1 MRKLVFY
8 KRLLIEIIETLIAI
22 CMVMSRDTKGYYR
35 DMLERHILA
44 LERFSSRLRVMFEKP
59 KYTDVTLTNFKNMRE
74 Q

>member
-22 CMVMSRDTKGYYR
+22 CMVMSKDTKGYYR
-35 DMLERHILA
+35 DMLEGHILA
-44 LERFSSRLRVMFEKP
+44 LERFSSRLRVMVEKP
-59 KYTDVTLTNFKNMRE
+59 KYTDVTLTNFKRE